1 MNFDPQLRIDDL
13 PLDDAARVRML
24 MTACEWLARQQ
35 YPTHHFAQAAVDVS
49 AKLAGLEGNAARPLS
64 MQTMRRLYYDW
75 VNGKTDKK
83 TGEVLAA
90 PRTWLCLVDR
100 RTVAANRAGARTA
113 QRCFLAHLAKL
124 AARHN
129 RSRRTAVQELYNE
142 WYTCQTIPGYE
153 GLNYA
158 PNMPLPEGW
167 SYDNLCRRMPDA
179 AALRVL
185 HEGVRAAY
193 ADLAQVFSTR
203 AGMWPAAVVSF
214 DDVWL
219 DCHVQGY
226 DGNGKLQIGRPLQLG
241 CIDRYTGMRLSW
253 FTKLRTKGE
262 DGHSLQ
268 LNSDEMLYLLCNYL
282 YNVGYSKRG
291 TVLVCEHGTAAIS
304 QAVEEQLAIISG
316 GKITV
321 ERSGMTG
328 RRQAGAFGG
337 RGVGNPRF
345 KAELESWHSLL
356 HNRMDGVLTQAGRN
370 RTEPEKLH
378 GLLEHEKALIKAGET
393 LPAERALALA
403 PFSMTLAQL
412 GDFLAQVVGGIN
424 NRTDHQLEGWEEC
437 GFCSPEFSFNAQDGW
452 QLMTAMNADDLAEAQ
467 ALIERKPERMRLRKL
482 SPCEAWNLSQR
493 LPGNE
498 LVRFTPA
505 ECVALMGAHRK
516 FKLSAKGGCFHIESR
531 SRHHRTL
538 LFKTEVLDA
547 RGHTWQLPTGQDYFG
562 VLNPFSEE
570 LFVLDDRNRVLGA
583 APIYHRAAHVDEAA
597 RLRVFGD
604 VMHRRAEEL
613 ARIENMVAPD
623 TAEHRAQLEY
633 NRAVTRGEAFDPL
646 GIADERTTRRLAN
659 RAKRTPEP
667 EPAYLPTPAPAG
679 LGLPDAYESSSFNY

>member
-1 MNFDPQLRIDDL
+1 MNFDPQIRMDDL
-13 PLDDAARVRML
+13 PLDDAARVRYL
-24 MTACEWLARQQ
+24 MNTCEWLSRQQ

-49 AKLAGLEGNAARPLS
+49 ARLAGLEGAASRPLS

-113 QRCFLAHLAKL
+113 QHCFIAHLAKL
-124 AARHN
+124 AARHP
-129 RSRRTAVQELYNE
+129 RSLRSAVGELYNE
-142 WYTCQTIPGYE
+142 WYTCKTIPGYE
-153 GLNYA
+153 GMNYA

-167 SYDNLCRRMPDA
+167 SYDNLIRRMPDA

-193 ADLAQVFSTR
+193 TDLAQVFSTR
-203 AGMWPAAVVSF
+203 VGMWPAAVVSF

-226 DGNGKLQIGRPLQLG
+226 DGNGKLQVGRPLQLG
-241 CIDRYTGMRLSW
+241 CLDRYTGMRLSW
-253 FTKLRTKGE
+253 FTKLRTKAE

-282 YNVGYSKRG
+282 HTVGYSPRG
-291 TVLVCEHGTAAIS
+291 TVLVCEHGTAAIKKE
-304 QAVEEQLAIISG
+304 VEEQLSIISG

-321 ERSGMTG
+321 ERSGITG
-328 RRQAGAFGG
+328 RRQVGTFGG

-345 KAELESWHSLL
+345 KAELESWHNLL
-356 HNRMDGVLTQAGRN
+356 HNRMDGVLTQTGRN

-378 GLLEHEKALIKAGET
+378 GLLEHEKSLIKAGEK

-412 GDFLAQVVGGIN
+412 TDFLTQVVGGIN

-437 GFCSPEFSFNAQDGW
+437 GFCSPEFSFNTQDGW
-452 QLMTAMNADDLAEAQ
+452 QLMTTMTPDDLAEAQ

-482 SPCEAWNLSQR
+482 SPSEAWKLSLR

-516 FKLSAKGGCFHIESR
+516 FKLCARGGCFHIESR
-531 SRHHRTL
+531 SRHHRQL
-538 LFKTEVLDA
+538 LFKTEVVDG

-570 LFVLDDRNRVLGA
+570 LFVLDECNRVLGA

-613 ARIENMVAPD
+613 ARVENMVAPD
-623 TAEHRAQLEY
+623 TAEQRAQLEY
-633 NRAVTRGEAFDPL
+633 NKTVMNGGAIDPL
-646 GIADERTTRRLAN
+646 GLADERANRRLTN

-667 EPAYLPTPAPAG
+667 EPAYLPTAAPTG
-679 LGLPDAYESSSFNY
+679 LGLPDTYESSSFNY